1 MQTIE
6 SRIAQLS
13 LETIRAIS
21 LLDDSCQ
28 PAVNELV
35 AMNEKGIVS
44 PTVARSY
51 AIGGYLDDA
60 KANALQWWD
69 YVTVNRQL
77 W

>member
-1 MQTIE
+1 MSIE
-6 SRIAQLS
+6 NRIARLS
-13 LETIRAIS
+13 LETLRALS

-28 PAVNELV
+28 PAIGELV
-35 AMNEKGIVS
+35 AMNERGEVS
-44 PTVARSY
+44 PMVARSY

-60 KANALQWWD
+60 KENALAWWD